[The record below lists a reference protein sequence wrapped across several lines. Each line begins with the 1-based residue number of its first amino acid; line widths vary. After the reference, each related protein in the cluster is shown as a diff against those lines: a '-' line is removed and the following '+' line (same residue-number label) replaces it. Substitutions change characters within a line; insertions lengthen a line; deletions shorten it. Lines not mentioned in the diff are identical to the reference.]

1 MVTPSK
7 PAVTPSTPV
16 VTPSNP
22 VVPPAVLPSAPLLSD
37 LANAQVSLR
46 QAQLLLVEDD
56 LSGIHQR
63 LGEVK
68 NGEKGNVW
76 VRNVN
81 SRQKLAALSIGE
93 SETSGFKQ
101 NVHSLQVGAD
111 AAVTDNLRV
120 GGFVGRSQ
128 AKR

>member
-1 MVTPSK
+1 MTPNK
-7 PAVTPSTPV
+7 PVATPTTP
-16 VTPSNP
+16 
-22 VVPPAVLPSAPLLSD
+22 VLPSTPLLSD

-63 LGEVK
+63 LGEMK

-81 SRQKLAALSIGE
+81 SRQKLAALS
-93 SETSGFKQ
+93 TL
-101 NVHSLQVGAD
+101 V
-111 AAVTDNLRV
+111 RV
-120 GGFVGRSQ
+120 KLL
-128 AKR
+128 ALNKTYIAYKWALILL

>member
-1 MVTPSK
+1 MLV
-7 PAVTPSTPV
+7 
-16 VTPSNP
+16 
-22 VVPPAVLPSAPLLSD
+22 
-37 LANAQVSLR
+37 
-46 QAQLLLVEDD
+46 VEDD

-81 SRQKLAALSIGE
+81 SRQKLAALSTGE

-101 NVHSLQVGAD
+101 NVHSFQVGAD
-111 AAVTDNLRV
+111 AAVPCLLYTPFAWNFHCRHFSPRIYFLVHCFVHSAIFDNPLNRL
-120 GGFVGRSQ
+120 
-128 AKR
+128 